1 MCLGVPAKIL
11 ETSDGAAVVELG
23 GVRREIS
30 VMLIDDVSVGEW
42 VIVHAGFAIEKLSE
56 EEARADAF
64 AVPGDRG
71 SPMKY
76 IDDFR
81 DPATAKALVERIR
94 RDAGDAPSA

>member
-11 ETSDGAAVVELG
+11 ETSDGTAVVELG

-56 EEARADAF
+56 EEAEQTLALFREIADATE
-64 AVPGDRG
+64 
-71 SPMKY
+71 
-76 IDDFR
+76 IH
-81 DPATAKALVERIR
+81 
-94 RDAGDAPSA
+94 